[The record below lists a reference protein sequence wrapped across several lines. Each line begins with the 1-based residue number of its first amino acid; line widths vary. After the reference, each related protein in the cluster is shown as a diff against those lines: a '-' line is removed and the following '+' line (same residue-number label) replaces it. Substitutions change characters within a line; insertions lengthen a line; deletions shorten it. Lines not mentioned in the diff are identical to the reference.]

1 MSAPN
6 TDSTG
11 RPSHVDGL
19 GAGVGVLAGI
29 VVGVIISIIVRQ
41 WEQRRAYDAQFK
53 SLIAEMRFNVSKI
66 EAWMDELARCR
77 TAIAEDRLHEWYG
90 FFDLQSSIFRV
101 AETVLAS
108 GLIHERLSFEL
119 LKDLQIAASELSVV
133 GAEHM
138 NKQFNRGA

>member
-19 GAGVGVLAGI
+19 GAGVRVLAGI

-53 SLIAEMRFNVSKI
+53 SLIAEISAPIPFVRDPNQHG
-66 EAWMDELARCR
+66 ELRVLRGSCR
-77 TAIAEDRLHEWYG
+77 GQPRQTEKPLRDPRNAQLC
-90 FFDLQSSIFRV
+90 ST
-101 AETVLAS
+101 TVHSAFS
-108 GLIHERLSFEL
+108 GEGH
-119 LKDLQIAASELSVV
+119 
-133 GAEHM
+133 
-138 NKQFNRGA
+138 